1 MRRWQTP
8 RMDLTQ
14 LTANELIQL
23 YRTGQASPV
32 EAMQQVLERVERVDP
47 IINAFILVDA
57 DAGMDAARVSEA
69 RWMAH
74 RATGAPVGAVEG
86 VPTSIKDILWTKGW
100 PTLRGSRAI
109 DPDQPWEEDAPSVGR
124 LRAAGA
130 AMFGKT
136 TTPEFGCKAETNSP
150 LTGISR
156 NPWDPT
162 KTPGGSSGGTAA
174 AVAAGLGPLSMGT
187 DGAGSVRI
195 PAAFCGNV
203 GMKASFGRV
212 PAYPLS
218 PFGTVAHVGP
228 HTMSVTD
235 CALLMNVVA
244 QPDPRDW
251 MSLPYDGV
259 DYLEDLDTGIRGL
272 RVAYSPT
279 LGYADVDPEV
289 AALVDAAVREL
300 EALGAFVDQ
309 VDPGFEDPLDI
320 STGLW
325 FVASKTVYDSL
336 GPEGQAVTD
345 PDFAAQAAQGAEFS
359 AQDVQLLTLKRN
371 ALGTSMRLFMTQYDV
386 LVTPAVA
393 IPAFEARPAGAV
405 PMTPESMLSWTP
417 FSYPFN
423 LTQQPAITVPCGL
436 TSAGLPVGLQ
446 IVGRAHDDVTV
457 LRAARAYESAHPV
470 PRPTI

>member
-14 LTANELIQL
+14 LTATELIQL

-109 DPDQPWEEDAPSVGR
+109 NPDQPWEEDAPSVGR

-174 AVAAGLGPLSMGT
+174 AVAAGLGALSMGT

-279 LGYADVDPEV
+279 LGYADVDPDV

>member
-14 LTANELIQL
+14 LTATELIQL

-47 IINAFILVDA
+47 ILNAFILVDA

-109 DPDQPWEEDAPSVGR
+109 NPDQPWEEDAPSVGR

-174 AVAAGLGPLSMGT
+174 AVAAGLGALSMGT

-251 MSLPYDGV
+251 MSLPYDRV
-259 DYLEDLDTGIRGL
+259 DYLEGLDTGIRGL

-279 LGYADVDPEV
+279 LGYADVDPDV

-325 FVASKTVYDSL
+325 FVASKTVYESL

>member
-14 LTANELIQL
+14 LTATELIQL

-47 IINAFILVDA
+47 ILNAFILVDA

-69 RWMAH
+69 RWAAN
-74 RATGAPVGAVEG
+74 RADGSPVGAVEG

-109 DPDQPWEEDAPSVGR
+109 NPDQPWEEDAPSVGR

-174 AVAAGLGPLSMGT
+174 AVAAGLGALSMGT

-251 MSLPYDGV
+251 MSLPYDRV
-259 DYLEDLDTGIRGL
+259 DYLEGLDTGIRGL

-300 EALGAFVDQ
+300 EALGAIVDQ

-457 LRAARAYESAHPV
+457 QRAARAYESAHPV

>member
-1 MRRWQTP
+1 
-8 RMDLTQ
+8 MDLTQ
-14 LTANELIQL
+14 LTASELLDL
-23 YRTGQASPV
+23 YRRGEASPV
-32 EAMQQVLERVERVDP
+32 EAMQQVLDRVERVDP

-57 DAGMDAARVSEA
+57 EAGLAAARASEA
-69 RWMAH
+69 RWAAH
-74 RATGAPVGAVEG
+74 RADGSPVGAVEG

-109 DPDQPWEEDAPSVGR
+109 EPDQPWEEDAPSVAR
-124 LRAAGA
+124 LREAGA
-130 AMFGKT
+130 AIFGKT

-156 NPWDPT
+156 NPWDPSR
-162 KTPGGSSGGTAA
+162 TPGGSSGGTAA
-174 AVAAGLGPLSMGT
+174 AVAAGLGALSMGT

-218 PFGTVAHVGP
+218 PFGTVANVGP

-235 CALLMNVVA
+235 CALMMNVVTR
-244 QPDPRDW
+244 PDPRDW
-251 MSLPYDGV
+251 TSLPYDPV
-259 DYLEDLDTGIRGL
+259 DYLADLDAGIRGM

-289 AALVDAAVREL
+289 AALVDAAVQDL
-300 EALGAFVDQ
+300 EALGAIVDR

-336 GPEGQAVTD
+336 SAEGQAVTD

-359 AQDVQLLTLKRN
+359 AQDVQQLTLKRN
-371 ALGTSMRLFMTQYDV
+371 ALGTRMRLFMTDYDL
-386 LVTPAVA
+386 LVTPSVA

-436 TSAGLPVGLQ
+436 TMSGLPVGLQ
-446 IVGRAHDDVTV
+446 FVGRAHADVTV
-457 LRAARAYESAHPV
+457 LRAARAYETVHPA
-470 PRPTI
+470 PRPVI

>member
-14 LTANELIQL
+14 LTATELIQL

-47 IINAFILVDA
+47 ILNAFILVDA

-174 AVAAGLGPLSMGT
+174 AVAAGLGALSMGT

-251 MSLPYDGV
+251 MSLPYGGV

>member
-1 MRRWQTP
+1 
-8 RMDLTQ
+8 MDLTQ
-14 LTANELIQL
+14 LTATELIGL

-47 IINAFILVDA
+47 ILNAFILVDA
-57 DAGMDAARVSEA
+57 DAGLAAARVSEA
-69 RWMAH
+69 RWAAH
-74 RATGAPVGAVEG
+74 RADGSAVGAVEG

-109 DPDQPWEEDAPSVGR
+109 DPDQPWEEDAPSVAR
-124 LRAAGA
+124 LRAEGA

-156 NPWDPT
+156 NPWDPSR
-162 KTPGGSSGGTAA
+162 TPGGSSGGTAA

-228 HTMSVTD
+228 HTMSVAD
-235 CALLMNVVA
+235 CALMMNVVA

-259 DYLEDLDTGIRGL
+259 DYLEGLDSGIRGL
-272 RVAYSPT
+272 RIAYSPT

-300 EALGAFVDQ
+300 EALGGIVDQ

-336 GPEGQAVTD
+336 GPEGQALTRSGLRRAGC
-345 PDFAAQAAQGAEFS
+345 PGRG
-359 AQDVQLLTLKRN
+359 VQL
-371 ALGTSMRLFMTQYDV
+371 
-386 LVTPAVA
+386 P
-393 IPAFEARPAGAV
+393 
-405 PMTPESMLSWTP
+405 
-417 FSYPFN
+417 
-423 LTQQPAITVPCGL
+423 
-436 TSAGLPVGLQ
+436 
-446 IVGRAHDDVTV
+446 GRA
-457 LRAARAYESAHPV
+457 AARTQAQCARHADATLHDAV
-470 PRPTI
+470 RRPRHSSRRDPGLRGAARGCRADDPGVDAVVDAV